1 MIQDTFSTAHRI
13 DNLRLSEVDRRTAEE
28 FLHYGEFIAD
38 LCCRAGTNLRSAV
51 ALLSRSPAH
60 HAK

>member
-1 MIQDTFSTAHRI
+1 MIQNTLSTAQRI
-13 DNLRLSEVDRRTAEE
+13 DNLRLSKADRRTAEE
-28 FLHYGEFIAD
+28 FMHYGEFIAD
-38 LCCRAGTNLRSAV
+38 LFCRAGTNLRSAV